1 MKLIDILKEL
11 DKPKRIYAD
20 RDPNQDITM
29 ADLTPEEKDELFKK
43 GSVMVKMAPD
53 PNRPDVTS
61 ASQVI
66 NLPRIDQVKREIIK
80 NKQEFDVFT
89 FSSDEDIKTIAKEIN
104 NLYNKLFRAT
114 NALDKTIELKR
125 RGRI

>member
-11 DKPKRIYAD
+11 NED
-20 RDPNQDITM
+20 RQPGDEVNINN
-29 ADLTPEEKDELFKK
+29 LTPKEREELFKK
-43 GSVMVKMAPD
+43 GSIMVKLPPD
-53 PNRPDVTS
+53 PSRPNISS

-66 NLPRIDQVKREIIK
+66 NLPKMDQVKRDIIK

-104 NLYNKLFRAT
+104 GLYNKLFRAM
-114 NALDKTIELKR
+114 NALDKTINLKKS
-125 RGRI
+125 GRI

>member
-1 MKLIDILKEL
+1 MKLLDILKEL
-11 DKPKRIYAD
+11 NEARQPGDEVNIG
-20 RDPNQDITM
+20 N
-29 ADLTPEEKDELFKK
+29 LTPEEKDELFKK
-43 GSVMVKMAPD
+43 GSVMVKIAPD
-53 PNRPDVTS
+53 SNRPDITS

-66 NLPRIDQVKREIIK
+66 NLPRIDQIKREIIK

-114 NALDKTIELKR
+114 NALDKTIDLKKS
-125 RGRI
+125 GRL

>member
-1 MKLIDILKEL
+1 MKLLDILKEL
-11 DKPKRIYAD
+11 KEEI
-20 RDPNQDITM
+20 NI
-29 ADLTPEEKDELFKK
+29 ADLSPEQRKELFAK
-43 GSVMVKMAPD
+43 GSIAIPIQD
-53 PNRPDVTS
+53 PSRPNVTS

-66 NLPRIDQVKREIIK
+66 SLPRIDQIKREIIK

-104 NLYNKLFRAT
+104 SLYNKLFRAM
-114 NALDKTIELKR
+114 NALDKTIELKK

>member
-11 DKPKRIYAD
+11 ERPKQIYAD
-20 RDPNQDITM
+20 KPVGKEVTI
-29 ADLTPEEKDELFKK
+29 ADLTPEERDELFNK
-43 GSVMVKMAPD
+43 GSIMVSLPPD
-53 PNRPDVTS
+53 PNRPEVTS

-66 NLPRIDQVKREIIK
+66 NLPKIDQVKRDIIK

-89 FSSDEDIKTIAKEIN
+89 FSPDENIKAIAKEIN
-104 NLYNKLFRAT
+104 SLHNKLFRAM
-114 NALDKTIELKR
+114 NALDKTIDLKK

>member
-11 DKPKRIYAD
+11 NKPEKIY
-20 RDPNQDITM
+20 QDSNKEITM
-29 ADLTPEEKDELFKK
+29 ADLSPEEKEELFAK
-43 GSVMVKMAPD
+43 GSILVKLPTD
-53 PNRPDVTS
+53 PNRPNITS
-61 ASQVI
+61 ASKVI
-66 NLPRIDQVKREIIK
+66 SLPKMDQIKREIIK

-104 NLYNKLFRAT
+104 SLYNKLYRAM
-114 NALDKTIELKR
+114 NALDKTIDLKK